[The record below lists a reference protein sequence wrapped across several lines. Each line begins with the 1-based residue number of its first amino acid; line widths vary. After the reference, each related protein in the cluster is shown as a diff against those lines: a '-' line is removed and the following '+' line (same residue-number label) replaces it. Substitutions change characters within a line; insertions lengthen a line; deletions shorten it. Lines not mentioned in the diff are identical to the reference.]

1 MRMKYCMQ
9 YRMLELQHIIDDKMH
24 IYIPVSSSI
33 MMCTIYYDMICMIYR
48 CLLLIVYDLNIYCTS
63 GKCKLNLAIHLAIK
77 RQVDQCQ
84 CSRPAMVPWCKWCIW
99 SGAGGGERGRVC
111 VKHGTSI
118 DPWPSFKQIQIF
130 KTCDLVRRF
139 RRISWKVWIGWLV
152 NRQKVWSA
160 IWMRSQIDWNLFD
173 LFTS

>member
-1 MRMKYCMQ
+1 MIRCTYTYQ
-9 YRMLELQHIIDDKMH
+9 YHQ
-24 IYIPVSSSI
+24 VSWCVLFI
-33 MMCTIYYDMICMIYR
+33 MIWYVWYR

-160 IWMRSQIDWNLFD
+160 IWMRFQIDGNLID

>member
-1 MRMKYCMQ
+1 LFDGAILLSKEAFKEGIFVVLFFKNVGTSLANESFPPEVPEAYASALGNPLQTNAPPKMRMKYCMQ

-84 CSRPAMVPWCKWCIW
+84 CSRPAMVP
-99 SGAGGGERGRVC
+99 
-111 VKHGTSI
+111 
-118 DPWPSFKQIQIF
+118 
-130 KTCDLVRRF
+130 
-139 RRISWKVWIGWLV
+139 
-152 NRQKVWSA
+152 
-160 IWMRSQIDWNLFD
+160 
-173 LFTS
+173 